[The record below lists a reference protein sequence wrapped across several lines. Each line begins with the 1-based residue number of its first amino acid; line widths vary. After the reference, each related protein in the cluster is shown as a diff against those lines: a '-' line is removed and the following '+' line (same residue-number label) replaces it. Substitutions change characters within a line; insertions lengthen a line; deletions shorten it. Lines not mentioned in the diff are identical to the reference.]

1 MYKFASSYGTSRR
14 SDSKL
19 TQKKMSW
26 LHNVGNHSL
35 AIIVDDTESVWDH
48 AGNLILVEPYVYH
61 VGGQDVNNA
70 PGGGASRATK
80 SRVEVSRPHPPP
92 ADPSAPPVDETHLY
106 LLDVLRVGSSVCN
119 LCAFVC
125 PGLSASARRCCKVC
139 MLLTSRSWMRQ
150 QLMLAPQNL

>member
-1 MYKFASSYGTSRR
+1 
-14 SDSKL
+14 
-19 TQKKMSW
+19 MSW

-61 VGGQDVNNA
+61 VGGRDVNNA

-92 ADPSAPPVDETHLY
+92 TDPSAPPVDETHLY
-106 LLDVLRVGSSVCN
+106 LLDVLRVGNRFCNRVAVLSCAQVCRA
-119 LCAFVC
+119 LLAGAARCACV
-125 PGLSASARRCCKVC
+125 
-139 MLLTSRSWMRQ
+139 LLRAAGCGS
-150 QLMLAPQNL
+150 NG